1 VPLHEYQCPGCGRFE
16 VLQRFADAPLTACPT
31 CGKEV
36 QRLISAPAIQFKG
49 SGWYVTDYARKPE
62 SDAKS
67 SKGAETKSSEAK
79 SSKDAETKSS
89 SDSSPQKSS
98 STDSSATGSTT
109 GSSPTK

>member
-49 SGWYVTDYARKPE
+49 SGWYVTDYARK
-62 SDAKS
+62 S
-67 SKGAETKSSEAK
+67 GSEAK
-79 SSKDAETKSS
+79 SSKDAETKGPPDTKKS